1 MKVSQLIDQ
10 LVSMQTPSGA
20 FPSTVDNR
28 DGRQADETCFVTA
41 SVVLLLTEMCQL
53 SDASPCLV
61 RVIERG
67 VAFIERCADPDLAGA
82 FRFYPRDAETYQ
94 VRRDLPPDADDTA
107 LAWMALVSSGA
118 RPQSH
123 AAAVLAPLFDG
134 VRVRA
139 RARGDAP
146 WVRAGVYRTWLGAP
160 LAINPADICVN
171 ANILACRAMAGLPPD
186 PELSETLSSA
196 LQRWQVSPASLR
208 MLAPYYAHPDE
219 IGFAMARAEQA
230 GAVGGSSWS
239 QPPQAQSEDQPLYCN
254 SHGRPFWRAPAL
266 HRARH
271 LQRALIQSKE
281 IANAPDAAICS

>member
-1 MKVSQLIDQ
+1 MKASQLMDQ

-20 FPSTVDNR
+20 FPSTVDTL
-28 DGRQADETCFVTA
+28 DGRKADETCFVTA
-41 SVVLLLTEMCQL
+41 SVVLLLTEMYQL
-53 SDASPCLV
+53 SDANPCLV
-61 RVIERG
+61 RAVDRG

-94 VRRDLPPDADDTA
+94 VQRDLPPDADDTA
-107 LAWMALVSSGA
+107 LAWMALISSGA
-118 RPQSH
+118 RPQSQ
-123 AAAVLAPLFDG
+123 AAAVLTPLFDG
-134 VRVRA
+134 VRVKA

-146 WVRAGVYRTWLGAP
+146 WVRAGVYRTWLAASV
-160 LAINPADICVN
+160 AINPADICVN
-171 ANILACRAMAGLPPD
+171 ANILACRAMAGLPAD
-186 PELSETLSSA
+186 PALSETLSSA
-196 LQRWQVSPASLR
+196 LKRWQVSSASLR

-219 IGFAMARAEQA
+219 IGFAMARAERV

-239 QPPQAQSEDQPLYCN
+239 LPPQAQSEDQPLYCN

-266 HRARH
+266 YRARH